1 MSDENDN
8 RIVVGQVVYAF
19 TSVGMVK
26 GFEEC
31 LSTGT
36 LATCKEDWQPT
47 GMYPPTVRDAKRLFP
62 RRTQPAQP
70 YRSNSQD

>member
-8 RIVVGQVVYAF
+8 EIVIGQVVYAF
-19 TSVGMVK
+19 TSAGMAK

-31 LSTGT
+31 LNTGT

-47 GMYPPTVRDAKRLFP
+47 GIYPPAILKSDAL
-62 RRTQPAQP
+62 
-70 YRSNSQD
+70 